1 MKRMN
6 KKIMILMSALMLMV
20 GSLKAQVFIMDDEF
34 EGQLRQN
41 EGEYV
46 LIVPVQGATDDQY
59 VPLGEGVL
67 ALAAL
72 GGAYLLAKRRRET
85 GEL

>member
-1 MKRMN
+1 MKKMN

-46 LIVPVQGATDDQY
+46 LIVPVQGTTDDQY
-59 VPLGEGVL
+59 VPLGDSAL